1 MTKDMTQGSPMKLI
15 LGFTIPLLFGFL
27 FQQCYSLVDTIIV
40 GRFLG
45 VDALAAV
52 GSTGPLNFFIIGF
65 CTGVCSGFSIP
76 ISHKFGAGD
85 YVGLR
90 KTVANTVWLSI
101 IFSVVMTT
109 VTVVACRMILILT
122 KTPENIFEGAYEYFV
137 IILLGIPVTYLYN
150 LLSGIIRALG
160 DSKTP
165 VIFLTIAAVL
175 NIFLDILFIVT
186 FQMGIAGAAW
196 ATVLSQGIAGIS
208 CLFYMI
214 KKFEI
219 LKIQKEEWAPDRHL
233 MGILCNMG
241 IPMGLQYSITAIGSV
256 VLQTAVNTLGSG
268 AVAAVTAASRVGMF
282 MMCPFEA
289 MGNTMATYGGQN
301 VGAGRL
307 DRLTQGVKSCLL
319 IGFTYAAMAIGIVY
333 FAGRYLIGMFVEASE
348 VAIVDD
354 AFIYL
359 FINTIF
365 YFGLAIV
372 NIVRFMI
379 QGMGF
384 SKLAVLAGIFEMVA
398 RGIVG
403 FALVP
408 VFGFTAA
415 AFGSPL
421 AWIMADCF
429 LIPAYIY
436 CNKQLHK
443 RMGKEC

>member
-1 MTKDMTQGSPMKLI
+1 
-15 LGFTIPLLFGFL
+15 
-27 FQQCYSLVDTIIV
+27 
-40 GRFLG
+40 
-45 VDALAAV
+45 
-52 GSTGPLNFFIIGF
+52 
-65 CTGVCSGFSIP
+65 
-76 ISHKFGAGD
+76 
-85 YVGLR
+85 
-90 KTVANTVWLSI
+90 
-101 IFSVVMTT
+101 
-109 VTVVACRMILILT
+109 
-122 KTPENIFEGAYEYFV
+122 
-137 IILLGIPVTYLYN
+137 
-150 LLSGIIRALG
+150 
-160 DSKTP
+160 
-165 VIFLTIAAVL
+165 
-175 NIFLDILFIVT
+175 
-186 FQMGIAGAAW
+186 
-196 ATVLSQGIAGIS
+196 
-208 CLFYMI
+208 
-214 KKFEI
+214 
-219 LKIQKEEWAPDRHL
+219 
-233 MGILCNMG
+233 
-241 IPMGLQYSITAIGSV
+241 
-256 VLQTAVNTLGSG
+256 
-268 AVAAVTAASRVGMF
+268 